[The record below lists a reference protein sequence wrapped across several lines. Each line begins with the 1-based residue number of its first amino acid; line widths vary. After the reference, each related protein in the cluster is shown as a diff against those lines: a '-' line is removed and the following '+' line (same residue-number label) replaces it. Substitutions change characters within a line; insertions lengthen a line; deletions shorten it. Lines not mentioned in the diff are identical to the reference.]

1 MADREVKRRLAAIL
15 AADVAGY
22 TRLMEEDS
30 EGTVAAWQDARED
43 VIKPN
48 VESYSGKIV
57 KLTGDGF
64 LVEFATVQDA
74 VNCAIAMQS
83 GLVSSSLD
91 FRFGINLGDIIDDG
105 EDIHGEGVNVAARL
119 EGLAEPGGICISGDV
134 YNQVRN
140 RIEATFED
148 MGEQTVKN
156 VSAPVQ
162 AYAVLSPDAEGLAK
176 QAIILQRPAVA
187 VLPFDNMSGDED
199 QEYFVDG
206 LTEDIITALA
216 AWRSFPVIGRN
227 STFTFKNRA
236 VKAQDV
242 AAELGARYI
251 LEGSVRK
258 AGGRVRITA
267 QLLDAETGHH
277 VWAERYDE
285 ELIDVFDLQ
294 DKITQQIVAQVA
306 PEMARAELQKSE
318 IKPPANLDAW
328 DYYLRGTAHLNSFT
342 PEAGAKAQ
350 EMFHRAIEL
359 DPTYAIA
366 HARLAVAY
374 HRDMLLG
381 LAENHEVMAAKMM
394 EAGETAVRLDP
405 DNSVSHNYLSLA
417 LTWAHD
423 HEQAILESQQAFR
436 LNPADPR
443 SNFSQGTVLSAAG
456 RSAEAIPYMES
467 AIKLSP
473 LDPMVTLYTQQLAIC
488 YFAAKRFEDAVASA
502 RPLLQK
508 SGHLAE
514 ALVNTVRLVLIS
526 SYGHLGRTGEARG
539 IYEKADAA
547 DLRVEAC
554 EGFSQFAIQNNAN
567 LKDLLFEGLELAGV
581 PEYQAAAPDAAA
593 PPADKPSIAVL
604 PFDNIF
610 GDPEQE

>member
-381 LAENHEVMAAKMM
+381 LA
-394 EAGETAVRLDP
+394 
-405 DNSVSHNYLSLA
+405 
-417 LTWAHD
+417 
-423 HEQAILESQQAFR
+423 
-436 LNPADPR
+436 
-443 SNFSQGTVLSAAG
+443 
-456 RSAEAIPYMES
+456 
-467 AIKLSP
+467 
-473 LDPMVTLYTQQLAIC
+473 
-488 YFAAKRFEDAVASA
+488 
-502 RPLLQK
+502 
-508 SGHLAE
+508 
-514 ALVNTVRLVLIS
+514 
-526 SYGHLGRTGEARG
+526 
-539 IYEKADAA
+539 
-547 DLRVEAC
+547 
-554 EGFSQFAIQNNAN
+554 
-567 LKDLLFEGLELAGV
+567 
-581 PEYQAAAPDAAA
+581 
-593 PPADKPSIAVL
+593 
-604 PFDNIF
+604 
-610 GDPEQE
+610 